1 MGSATTSGLPFPTIG
16 IVLDWIKEN
25 IAQYSLTTIALGGL
39 AALFFVKKLIKAAI
53 FFGILAAVF
62 AAGFFLA
69 ASRGEAAL
77 TLF

>member
-1 MGSATTSGLPFPTIG
+1 MASATTSRPPFPTIESV
-16 IVLDWIKEN
+16 IDWIKDN
-25 IAQYSLTTIALGGL
+25 IAQYGLTTIALGGL

-53 FFGILAAVF
+53 FFAILAAVF
-62 AAGFFLA
+62 AAGFLLA